1 MSLPSPSAVLASSRV
16 LSRYAFRLFML
27 PLLPAAASA
36 ASFDP
41 IVFELVKGSGID
53 FVTNSSRSAHRHQ
66 PETMVAGIALLDYDN
81 DGKLDVFLTNGA
93 KMAEL
98 DKTEP
103 VFWNRLYHNLG
114 DWKFEDV
121 TEKAGLK
128 GHGYDNGVATGDFDN
143 DGFTD
148 LFVAG
153 LKANVLYRNK
163 GDGSFED
170 VTGKAGLAKPDP
182 DYGTLWSVAAAFFD
196 YDKDGDL
203 DLFVSNYV
211 IWDPKTEPLCGPQ
224 GIHDYCHPNNYKGL
238 PNSLYR
244 NEGNGTFTDVSKAS
258 GIRAVDRQ
266 GHGPGRRG
274 LRPGRLPRR
283 VRGERHGAQLSLPQP
298 RQRHL
303 RGDRLRR
310 GRRLSGVGPAAVGDG
325 RRRPR
330 PRRRRQARRLPHGV
344 VERDDARVPEPGAR
358 TASSS

>member
-1 MSLPSPSAVLASSRV
+1 
-16 LSRYAFRLFML
+16 
-27 PLLPAAASA
+27 
-36 ASFDP
+36 
-41 IVFELVKGSGID
+41 
-53 FVTNSSRSAHRHQ
+53 
-66 PETMVAGIALLDYDN
+66 MVAGIALFDYDN

-93 KMAEL
+93 KMTEL

-153 LKANVLYRNK
+153 LKENVLYRNK
-163 GDGSFED
+163 GDGTFED
-170 VTGKAGLAKPDP
+170 VTVKAGLKKPDP

-211 IWDPKTEPLCGPQ
+211 IWDPKTEPLCGPT
-224 GIHDYCHPNNYKGL
+224 GMHDYCHPNNYKGL
-238 PNSLYR
+238 PELALQER
-244 NEGNGTFTDVSKAS
+244 RQRHLHGRLQGLGDPR
-258 GIRAVDRQ
+258 GDRQ

-283 VRGERHGAQLSLPQP
+283 VRGERHRSPTTSSES

-303 RGDRLRR
+303 RGDRLRG
-310 GRRLSGVGPAAVGDG
+310 GRRLSGVGPAALGHG
-325 RRRPR
+325 RRRAR
-330 PRRRRQARRLPHGV
+330 HRRRRQARRLPHGA
-344 VERDDARVPEPGAR
+344 VERDDAGVPEPGQDELRRADRRARASRRSRSRAPAGATRSSTSTTTGAR
-358 TASSS
+358 TCSWPAAT